1 MSRFKVSTCLLAAA
15 STLLATMPVLA
26 ADAAAGAKVTELEE
40 VTVTAQRKEES
51 LSKTPVAI
59 AVVSADE
66 LVQAQIVSDQ
76 DLRTATP
83 GLAIRASL
91 SSNQLNYSM
100 RGHSKDAFSGSR
112 PGVLPYVNEIQ
123 IGGTGGSSAF
133 YDLASVQVLK
143 GPQGTLFGRSATGGA
158 ILFTTAKPTEEF
170 SGYVSGLGGNYGAAK
185 VEGAVSGPIAG
196 DALLGRLAGF
206 YQKRDGFQKNLYDGG
221 TEGDQ
226 KRYGIRGSLT
236 AKLGANAKNDLVVDY
251 VHTDNES
258 TEGVISGL
266 LPYTGNG
273 PPFIPIQFLYAGTAT
288 PLGSATGIGTLQA
301 FLPPAFAA
309 FAAPFYNAYFTDPRR
324 NRGGIAAELAA
335 QQARGPFV
343 INTDAQNYYKAKDL
357 VVSNATTFDLGNDLQ
372 IKNILGYVKL
382 DVLQAYEADGTS
394 YGISSD
400 VIKGQ
405 IAPDFTV
412 VTKQTSDE
420 LQLIGKA
427 VGGKLSYVTG
437 LYYSDEK
444 QIHRQFSQFFDLI
457 LGGQQQFNHYSL
469 LNTTIA
475 GYGQGTYQLND
486 DGLSVTT
493 GLRYTSEK
501 ARVQYASTDST
512 AVLCTIA
519 PTVFKCDQ
527 SETFN
532 KVSWQIGLQRQ
543 LNPNLLLYGVSRRAF
558 KSGGYSGSQAP
569 KFGFADVAG
578 NGFKAEQVT
587 DVEFG
592 AKFQGY
598 VGDMPAR
605 ANVALFHDWV
615 KDSQRTAYQVVSGNP
630 AAITANVPKGKNYG
644 LEFDGQIKTNDRLT
658 LGGTL
663 NFTHTEFG
671 TAPVNVNGS
680 AGIYDQVPD
689 SPKFSGTL
697 FADVSIPVGGHYAV
711 SLYGDVYNQ
720 DESFVSPQS
729 FNNVGTTI
737 DSFSLANFRVGFE
750 DAAAKWSITANLKN
764 AFNKVYYVGSIP
776 TGQIYQINIAVPGDP
791 RTVTLEARFKF

>member
-1 MSRFKVSTCLLAAA
+1 
-15 STLLATMPVLA
+15 
-26 ADAAAGAKVTELEE
+26 
-40 VTVTAQRKEES
+40 
-51 LSKTPVAI
+51 
-59 AVVSADE
+59 
-66 LVQAQIVSDQ
+66 
-76 DLRTATP
+76 
-83 GLAIRASL
+83 
-91 SSNQLNYSM
+91 
-100 RGHSKDAFSGSR
+100 
-112 PGVLPYVNEIQ
+112 
-123 IGGTGGSSAF
+123 
-133 YDLASVQVLK
+133 
-143 GPQGTLFGRSATGGA
+143 
-158 ILFTTAKPTEEF
+158 
-170 SGYVSGLGGNYGAAK
+170 
-185 VEGAVSGPIAG
+185 
-196 DALLGRLAGF
+196 
-206 YQKRDGFQKNLYDGG
+206 
-221 TEGDQ
+221 
-226 KRYGIRGSLT
+226 
-236 AKLGANAKNDLVVDY
+236 
-251 VHTDNES
+251 
-258 TEGVISGL
+258 
-266 LPYTGNG
+266 
-273 PPFIPIQFLYAGTAT
+273 
-288 PLGSATGIGTLQA
+288 
-301 FLPPAFAA
+301 
-309 FAAPFYNAYFTDPRR
+309 
-324 NRGGIAAELAA
+324 
-335 QQARGPFV
+335 
-343 INTDAQNYYKAKDL
+343 
-357 VVSNATTFDLGNDLQ
+357 
-372 IKNILGYVKL
+372 VKL

-400 VIKGQ
+400 VVKGQ
-405 IAPDFTV
+405 IAPDFTI

-444 QIHRQFSQFFDLI
+444 QAHRQFSQFFDLL
-457 LGGQQQFNHYSL
+457 LGGSSQFNHYNL

-486 DGLSVTT
+486 DGLSLTA

-501 ARVQYASTDST
+501 VRVQYQSTDST

-519 PTVFKCDQ
+519 PTVYKCDQ

-532 KVSWQIGLQRQ
+532 KLSWQIGLQKQ

-569 KFGFADVAG
+569 KIGFADVAG

-598 VGDMPAR
+598 VGDLPAR

-644 LEFDGQIKTNDRLT
+644 LEFDGQIKTNDWLT

-671 TAPVNVNGS
+671 TDPINVNGS

-697 FADVSIPVGGHYAV
+697 FADMSIPVGGHYAV
-711 SLYGDVYNQ
+711 SLHGDVYNQ
-720 DESFVSPQS
+720 AESFVSPQS
-729 FNNVGTTI
+729 INNVGTKI
-737 DSFSLANFRVGFE
+737 DSYTLANFRVGFE
-750 DAAAKWSITANLKN
+750 DAGAKWSITANLKN
-764 AFNKVYYVGSIP
+764 AFDKVYYVGAIP